1 MNYRRSIVEDKVVC
15 GAVAKIFN
23 KKITGTFDVD
33 SRREIFFIITGFT
46 ELNKNFCEEILC
58 VKFDAV

>member
-1 MNYRRSIVEDKVVC
+1 VC

-23 KKITGTFDVD
+23 KKMTGTFDVD
-33 SRREIFFIITGFT
+33 SGRERFFIRTGFT
-46 ELNKNFCEEILC
+46 ELKKNFCGEILC